1 MLQDASNVREEA
13 HVEHP
18 VCLVQHQDFEPV
30 ELGVGEAEMIE
41 QSSRRG
47 HDHVHAGAEGVLLGP
62 HAHAAEDGRARHRG
76 VHRELAQVLL
86 DLSGELAG
94 GGQDEGARH
103 AATLGHEP
111 VEDGQQERRRLAAPR
126 HGAGQHVAALRGAGE
141 AHLLDAAEEI
151 GVKPERRKWHRPPSS
166 HTQPPR
172 PRLLDGLVA
181 PG

>member
-1 MLQDASNVREEA
+1 
-13 HVEHP
+13 
-18 VCLVQHQDFEPV
+18 
-30 ELGVGEAEMIE
+30 MIE

-76 VHRELAQVLL
+76 VHGELAQVLL

-103 AATLGHEP
+103 TATLGHEP

-126 HGAGQHVAALRGAGE
+126 HGTGQDVATLEARRNGVLLDRRGAGE

-151 GVKPERRKWHRPPSS
+151 GVKPERGKWHRPPSS
-166 HTQPPR
+166 HIR
-172 PRLLDGLVA
+172 F
-181 PG
+181 